1 MAHMPRIVEL
11 FYVYVDGGVAER
23 FGERGYCIKMTA
35 VKDKKLPWCPLT
47 PVNLDCLCLDL
58 GKHGSVN
65 HYDFGIEFENGF
77 RYLDIGVEFDAEDII
92 ELVNN
97 LSTLII
103 SIRLQ
108 QKCSYV
114 SLLHLCNRCLP
125 V

>member
-1 MAHMPRIVEL
+1 MSRL
-11 FYVYVDGGVAER
+11 GQTWL
-23 FGERGYCIKMTA
+23 GE
-35 VKDKKLPWCPLT
+35 PLQ
-47 PVNLDCLCLDL
+47 
-58 GKHGSVN
+58 
-65 HYDFGIEFENGF
+65 YDFGIEFENGF
-77 RYLDIGVEFDAEDII
+77 RYLDIGVEFDAEDNI

-108 QKCSYV
+108 QKCLYV